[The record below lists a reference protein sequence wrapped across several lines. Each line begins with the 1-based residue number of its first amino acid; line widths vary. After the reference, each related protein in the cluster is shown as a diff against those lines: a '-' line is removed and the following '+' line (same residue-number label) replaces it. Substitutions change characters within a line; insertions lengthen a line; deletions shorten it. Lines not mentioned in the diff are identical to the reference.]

1 MHKAAYGPASEDEG
15 WGGGARVVLRG
26 NALGRLK
33 G

>member
-15 WGGGARVVLRG
+15 WGGRVVLRG
-26 NALGRLK
+26 DALGRLK